1 MSDKCYL
8 LETRLINFQSW
19 LDMSMKFINGLNVIC
34 ATNNEGKSVF
44 FKSLYLT
51 ANPSSVPIDERT
63 DFIRKG
69 TDCAEV
75 MHLFSDGVA
84 YITKIYS
91 KSNSYFVVEDLQNVN
106 VKSLGSEVPK
116 DLLDRLGIILAG
128 DMIAN
133 LIDDEQRM
141 FMVNSDTQNNTTALD
156 LLVKHEGISNLIDR
170 IENER
175 LPKAKKLL
183 SSGKILKSCYETSV
197 SQIRYK
203 DVDALER
210 NVSLSEKLLEPLSG
224 LLLCHDKLQT
234 IIKVEVVD
242 EELKNLV
249 EVSNRLEDVYVSIS
263 VIENIDNID
272 SGLLVTNKSIESFEN
287 LLKSFDLLTKHSIID
302 SEVNNFLEMTQ
313 ILNSNLLEMNSLQSI
328 SKFDDST
335 LAISNNLN
343 NILVQVDNIIEK
355 GNLDSEIS
363 NLKLILENCGGEKLS
378 CPIHGTIKF
387 IDNECI
393 PCNN

>member
-51 ANPSSVPIDERT
+51 TNPSSVPIDERT

-69 TDCAEV
+69 TQCAEV

-84 YITKIYS
+84 YITKIYP
-91 KSNSYFVVEDLQNVN
+91 KSNNYFVVEDLNNVN
-106 VKSLGSEVPK
+106 VKPLGTEVPK
-116 DLLDRLGIILAG
+116 ELLDRLGIILAG

-133 LIDDEQRM
+133 LIDDEQKM

-156 LLVKHEGISNLIDR
+156 LLVKHDGISNLIDR

-197 SQIRYK
+197 SQIKYK
-203 DVDALER
+203 DVDSLER
-210 NVSLSEKLLEPLSG
+210 NVILSEKLLEPLNG
-224 LLLCHDKLQT
+224 LLLCHDKLET
-234 IIKVEVVD
+234 IMKVDVID
-242 EELKNLV
+242 ESVRSLV
-249 EVSNRLEDVYVSIS
+249 EVSNQLEDIYLKIS
-263 VIENIDNID
+263 NIENLDTID
-272 SGLLVTNKSIESFEN
+272 SGLLVTTKCIESFEN
-287 LLKSFDLLTKHSIID
+287 LLTSFSLLTKHNIID
-302 SEVNNFLEMTQ
+302 SNFIT
-313 ILNSNLLEMNSLQSI
+313 ITKVIKNLNDKLFMMNSLQSI
-328 SKFDDST
+328 PKFDSST
-335 LAISNNLN
+335 LTTSNSLNGLLDKINSIIENGDLN
-343 NILVQVDNIIEK
+343 NELY
-355 GNLDSEIS
+355 S
-363 NLKLILENCGGEKLS
+363 LKMVLETCGGEKLN
-378 CPIHGTIKF
+378 CPIHGKIKF
-387 IDNECI
+387 VDNECI